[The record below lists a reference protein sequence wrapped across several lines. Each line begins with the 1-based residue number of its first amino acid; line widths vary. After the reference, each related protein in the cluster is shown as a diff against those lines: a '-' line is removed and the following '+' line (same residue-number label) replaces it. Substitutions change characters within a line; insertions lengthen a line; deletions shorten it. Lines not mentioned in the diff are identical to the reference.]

1 MPRKGTQGNRFNDVP
16 KQTGHKV
23 KDIDLEQLKNLM
35 RMRPTLED
43 TAAFFG
49 VSDRTITRLITKH
62 FSLGFVAFQRQYLMP
77 TRYDL
82 VRRALVEALK
92 TPVNTQML
100 IFCLKNLNGWSE
112 KTTTDVVA
120 AIQNEQ
126 PNVSFSILGKNGK

>member
-1 MPRKGTQGNRFNDVP
+1 MPKNYKQENRFADLP
-16 KQTGHKV
+16 KGGRPAKG
-23 KDIDLEQLKNLM
+23 IDLEQLKNLM

-49 VSDRTITRLITKH
+49 VSERTITRLITKH
-62 FSLGFVAFQRQYLMP
+62 FNTGFVEFQRQFLMP

-82 VRRALVEALK
+82 VRRALVEAMK

-112 KTTTDVVA
+112 KTTA
-120 AIQNEQ
+120 EIQAEVSSDQPIVTFGFVGNNEA
-126 PNVSFSILGKNGK
+126 

>member
-16 KQTGHKV
+16 KQTGRKK
-23 KDIDLEQLKNLM
+23 KDINLEQLKGLM
-35 RMRPTLED
+35 RMRPTLQD

-49 VSDRTITRLITKH
+49 VSDRTITRTIKSE
-62 FSLGFVAFQRQYLMP
+62 FGLGFVEFQRQYIMP
-77 TRYDL
+77 TKYDL

-112 KTTTDVVA
+112 KTTTDLVSS
-120 AIQNEQ
+120 ITNEQ
-126 PNVSFSILGKNGK
+126 PNVNFSILGKNGK